1 MLQITKGPTLQ
12 EAQIP
17 FAWVEVRYPDKDR
30 WDEAGFYAMVD
41 ERDEEIASLKAQL
54 SEAQNN
60 YTLLKMAKMLEIT
73 DGDMETTQ
81 KRIAKLIRDVNKCI
95 TLLSE

>member
-17 FAWVEVRYPDKDR
+17 FAWVEVRYPDKES

-41 ERDEEIASLKAQL
+41 EHLAALCGR
-54 SEAQNN
+54 
-60 YTLLKMAKMLEIT
+60 
-73 DGDMETTQ
+73 
-81 KRIAKLIRDVNKCI
+81 
-95 TLLSE
+95 